1 MFTYLLID
9 DEVLIRK
16 GTIKK
21 IQRAKL
27 PITCIYEANNG
38 EEAIS
43 YLQDNKVD
51 FIITDMD
58 MPKLDGVQLLKYLEN
73 KLLDIPVIVIS
84 GYQNFTYL
92 QQALKFQAID
102 YILKPFGKEEITE
115 SIQKVISILE
125 EKKKDQVM
133 NSELLFGVITGNSS
147 TRGSELLNKYL
158 LDYHSIYLI
167 LVYQKKNNSFEQ
179 EIFLKDSII
188 NINHPKSGDI
198 TFYFY
203 EEKNMSILD
212 EFDFVDSYY
221 VKEKFNKNKES
232 QITYNSLIDT
242 MNGLCSNLTGGEI
255 SFSDTQDYPIFSVNT
270 NYLLFLIESGS
281 SKELDKDLNLLFNNI
296 IDNGYS
302 LKVLK
307 EVGFTII
314 EATKEMLNQ
323 FYKLSSNYTLPNLKE
338 EIHFEKFDM
347 IEIKQL
353 FIQFLTNISEA
364 MKYEDI
370 YSSDDL
376 IINVKR
382 YIQLHYS
389 EDINLNFLGEIFYVN
404 SSYLSSLFKEKT
416 GKKYI
421 DFLNELRIEEAKKQL
436 VSTTKNIKQISHQV
450 GYDNEKYFYR
460 VFKKFTDSTPE
471 QYRNINKFT
480 PSN

>member
-167 LVYQKKNNSFEQ
+167 LVYQKKITHLNKKSF
-179 EIFLKDSII
+179 
-188 NINHPKSGDI
+188 
-198 TFYFY
+198 
-203 EEKNMSILD
+203 
-212 EFDFVDSYY
+212 
-221 VKEKFNKNKES
+221 
-232 QITYNSLIDT
+232 
-242 MNGLCSNLTGGEI
+242 
-255 SFSDTQDYPIFSVNT
+255 
-270 NYLLFLIESGS
+270 
-281 SKELDKDLNLLFNNI
+281 
-296 IDNGYS
+296 
-302 LKVLK
+302 
-307 EVGFTII
+307 
-314 EATKEMLNQ
+314 
-323 FYKLSSNYTLPNLKE
+323 
-338 EIHFEKFDM
+338 
-347 IEIKQL
+347 
-353 FIQFLTNISEA
+353 
-364 MKYEDI
+364 
-370 YSSDDL
+370 
-376 IINVKR
+376 
-382 YIQLHYS
+382 
-389 EDINLNFLGEIFYVN
+389 
-404 SSYLSSLFKEKT
+404 
-416 GKKYI
+416 
-421 DFLNELRIEEAKKQL
+421 
-436 VSTTKNIKQISHQV
+436 
-450 GYDNEKYFYR
+450 
-460 VFKKFTDSTPE
+460 
-471 QYRNINKFT
+471 
-480 PSN
+480 